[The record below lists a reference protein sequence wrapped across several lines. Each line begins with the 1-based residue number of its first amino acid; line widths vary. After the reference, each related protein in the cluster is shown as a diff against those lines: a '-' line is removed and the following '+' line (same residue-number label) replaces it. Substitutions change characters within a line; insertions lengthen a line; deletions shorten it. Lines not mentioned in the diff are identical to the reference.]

1 MTGTTRSS
9 SPSGATGD
17 GAVDRDATIESL
29 LLTGLDCYFGG
40 DYERAV
46 HAWTRVLF
54 LDRSHPRA
62 RAYIER
68 ARAVQAERQR
78 RADALVQGGL
88 AAFDRGDAGRA
99 RELLASAVSQ
109 GGADDIALAL
119 LQRLDRVGEGRLTP
133 GPAGP
138 NPTAGAGF
146 PEPGPPAGRR
156 RSRVNRTLLVSTLAL
171 LVVAVSLV
179 LGWERIDRWRAGS
192 DAPVTAPL
200 PASEPEP
207 LPLPRASELALRR
220 VQALVARGHLHEALG
235 ALAYVPLTDPR
246 RAEADRLRAEIE
258 RTLIQASE
266 AGPVG
271 PAGSSPQPSGRR
283 R

>member
-1 MTGTTRSS
+1 MTGATRSS
-9 SPSGATGD
+9 SPSHAAGD
-17 GAVDRDATIESL
+17 GALDRDATIESL
-29 LLTGLDCYFGG
+29 LLTGLDCYFAG

-54 LDRSHPRA
+54 VDRSHQRA

-68 ARAVQAERQR
+68 ARTVQAERQR

-99 RELLASAVSQ
+99 RELLASAVSH

-119 LQRLDRVGEGRLTP
+119 LQRLDRLGDSSGPTGPGDPGAAP
-133 GPAGP
+133 GPSQPQPVAR
-138 NPTAGAGF
+138 TAG
-146 PEPGPPAGRR
+146 R

-171 LVVAVSLV
+171 LVLAVSLV
-179 LGWERIDRWRAGS
+179 LGWERIDRWRTGS
-192 DAPVTAPL
+192 DARVTAAR

-207 LPLPRASELALRR
+207 LPLPRASDLAIRR
-220 VQALVARGHLHEALG
+220 VRALVARGHLHEALV
-235 ALAYVPLTDPR
+235 ALARVPLADPR

-258 RTLIQASE
+258 RTLVQTSG
-266 AGPVG
+266 AGPLGSPVG
-271 PAGSSPQPSGRR
+271 SPRASGRR